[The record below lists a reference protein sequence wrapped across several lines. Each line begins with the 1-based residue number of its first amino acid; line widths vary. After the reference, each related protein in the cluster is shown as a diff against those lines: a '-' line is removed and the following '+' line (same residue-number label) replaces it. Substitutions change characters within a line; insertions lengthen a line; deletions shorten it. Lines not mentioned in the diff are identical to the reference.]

1 MRQAVIPALR
11 AAACLAGLLGFGWSA
26 QAAAQNAAP
35 LRKSDLVRLLS
46 NPLIQRGEVAEVVR
60 RNCLTFQPTQRD
72 WSDLRTLGA
81 DTDVLSSVGGCAAR
95 GAQRTAPPAP
105 PAPPAA
111 PAATTPVPAA
121 APAAVTLVAV
131 FLAPRVAAAAG
142 ATVPVQIQVRRADGT
157 QARGVALAL
166 RATPRVAGGPP
177 GEMKAVTDDSGF
189 ALVDVPVGRL
199 AGRYRIELASGSG
212 MPLPGRPVVDLL
224 VRPGPPATADVR
236 PPRLELGPPGAS
248 DTALGVLVA
257 VRDSFGNGV
266 PQEPI
271 ELRPGSAAMGMV
283 ADTAATD
290 SLGRVAFV
298 VRRAALRQPG
308 QLEVRARGATLAS
321 LDAVVTSPPPPPP
334 PPAAVRQPPEPAPT
348 PELAPRFVAGT
359 LRRGLPRTHLGDAP
373 ILEVRNRAGAP
384 LAGKTVTFQATNA
397 QIDPTSGVTDSAGQV
412 RVEVTLGTKAG
423 MALVTAVVDSVRAQ
437 DTLQVV
443 PGAAVELVLE
453 RDGQRVDGGRILV
466 ELGVPFGLT
475 LRARDGY
482 GNMTSTA
489 SLTGRLQELRSSYN
503 TRPERKLDL
512 LAVQPEDQAT
522 VLMFKPMRLGSTDL
536 MIAVGLTTT
545 VSVEVVPPSR

>member
-11 AAACLAGLLGFGWSA
+11 AAVCLAGLLGFGWVA
-26 QAAAQNAAP
+26 GAAAQNAAPLP

-60 RNCLTFQPTQRD
+60 RNCLAFQPSQRD

-95 GAQRTAPPAP
+95 GAQRTAPPALSASAAP
-105 PAPPAA
+105 PAPP
-111 PAATTPVPAA
+111 A

-157 QARGVALAL
+157 EARGVALAL

-224 VRPGPPATADVR
+224 VRPGPSATADVQ

-271 ELRPGSAAMGMV
+271 ELRPGSAATGMV
-283 ADTAATD
+283 ADM
-290 SLGRVAFV
+290 
-298 VRRAALRQPG
+298 P
-308 QLEVRARGATLAS
+308 
-321 LDAVVTSPPPPPP
+321 
-334 PPAAVRQPPEPAPT
+334 VRQPPEPAPT

-373 ILEVRNRAGAP
+373 IVEVRNRSGAP

-397 QIDPTSGVTDSAGQV
+397 QVDPTSAVTDSAGQV

>member
-1 MRQAVIPALR
+1 MRQAVIPGLR
-11 AAACLAGLLGFGWSA
+11 AAACLAGLLGFGWLA
-26 QAAAQNAAP
+26 EAAAQNAAP

-60 RNCLTFQPTQRD
+60 RNCLAFQPTQRD

-95 GAQRTAPPAP
+95 DARRTAPPAS
-105 PAPPAA
+105 PAA
-111 PAATTPVPAA
+111 PGPVA
-121 APAAVTLVAV
+121 LVAV
-131 FLAPRVAAAAG
+131 FLAPRVAAVAG
-142 ATVPVQIQVRRADGT
+142 AAVPVQIQVRRADGT

-166 RATPRVAGGPP
+166 RATPRVVGGPP

-189 ALVDVPVGRL
+189 AVVDVPVGRL

-224 VRPGPPATADVR
+224 VRPGPPAIADAQ
-236 PPRLELGPPGAS
+236 PPRFEFAPPGAS
-248 DTALGVLVA
+248 DTALGVLVT
-257 VRDSFGNGV
+257 VRDSFGDAV

-271 ELRPGSAAMGMV
+271 ELRPGSAA
-283 ADTAATD
+283 
-290 SLGRVAFV
+290 
-298 VRRAALRQPG
+298 PI
-308 QLEVRARGATLAS
+308 
-321 LDAVVTSPPPPPP
+321 PPPPP
-334 PPAAVRQPPEPAPT
+334 VRQAAEPVPT
-348 PELAPRFVAGT
+348 LELAPRFVAGT
-359 LRRGLPRTHLGDAP
+359 LRRGLPRTRLGDVP
-373 ILEVRNRAGAP
+373 TLEVRDRSGAP
-384 LAGKTVTFQATNA
+384 LAGKTVTFQAANA
-397 QIDPTSGVTDSAGQV
+397 QVDPASAVTDSAGQV
-412 RVEVTLGTKAG
+412 RVGVTLGAKAG

-437 DTLQVV
+437 DTLQVM